1 MAWGSGKHRSR
12 TWLRQTAFFTKH
24 RCRHY
29 TGSCQR
35 SESLCEKPF
44 ERKHA
49 EFRGARPH
57 SKPSRRPGGAKEQSL
72 QGARSWTTL
81 EVKKYAATSGKGPM
95 GSGGAQIERTRARAF
110 CEKPALLTT
119 VDVCAHVCTCGRVC
133 TAQGVA
139 WPSKEG
145 AAQDVCQGPVC
156 RAGSTLLLYGRH
168 PAQGACSS
176 GALEPWPE
184 EQGCWGSHW
193 VKDQF
198 LGDRGQRADATPGN
212 ISEAIHCLSAA
223 SGQCERP
230 SRGPVFQARS
240 RTDNSCYLPGSF
252 NLP

>member
-1 MAWGSGKHRSR
+1 MD
-12 TWLRQTAFFTKH
+12 
-24 RCRHY
+24 
-29 TGSCQR
+29 
-35 SESLCEKPF
+35 
-44 ERKHA
+44 
-49 EFRGARPH
+49 
-57 SKPSRRPGGAKEQSL
+57 
-72 QGARSWTTL
+72 TL
-81 EVKKYAATSGKGPM
+81 EVKEKYADASGKGPM

-119 VDVCAHVCTCGRVC
+119 VDVCAHVCTCACARITPTQAQAGRVC

-184 EQGCWGSHW
+184 ERGCWGSHW